1 LPYTRLAETPV
12 VFRRVFTGLEV
23 GQVAG
28 PLAVPGGFAVVKLV
42 EREET
47 NLPDFEEAKNELA
60 QRVYLEK
67 MTQARRTW
75 LDGLRRQQHVEV
87 RL

>member
-1 LPYTRLAETPV
+1 
-12 VFRRVFTGLEV
+12 
-23 GQVAG
+23 
-28 PLAVPGGFAVVKLV
+28 VPGGYAILKLL
-42 EREET
+42 EREAST
-47 NLPDFEEAKNELA
+47 LPDFEEAREELA

-75 LDGLRRQQHVEV
+75 LDSLRRQQHVEV